1 MSINNTIK
9 SEESNGLFVENKKPL
24 SITEKHLK
32 FLNERLSK
40 IHPQKI
46 LEWAILTLPGLYQ
59 TTAFGLTG
67 LAIVDMISKISYE
80 ENESN
85 PQHLVPLIFLDTLY
99 HFQETLDLTESIKS
113 KYNVPILVY
122 KPVDC
127 DTVQDFERNNGRRLW
142 ETDEDSYDFLVKVEP
157 ARRAYE
163 ELGVLAVITGRR
175 RSQKG
180 DRENLDI
187 LEIDATGLIK
197 INPLA
202 HWDFPKVRAYIRA
215 NEIPYNALID
225 QGYRSIGDWHST
237 KPINDDNTMDER
249 SGRWQGKNKTECGLH
264 KDYFKMRTAFIASQK
279 KRKFSNNSSP
289 NNTLEATIKVT

>member
-1 MSINNTIK
+1 MSFYNK
-9 SEESNGLFVENKKPL
+9 SKLIESNENKRHL
-24 SITEKHLK
+24 LITPAHLK
-32 FLNERLSK
+32 FLNERLAKLS
-40 IHPQKI
+40 PQKI

-80 ENESN
+80 IDENETN
-85 PQHLVPLIFLDTLY
+85 PSHLVPLIFLDTLY
-99 HFQETLDLTESIKS
+99 HFQETLDLTERVKS
-113 KYNVPILVY
+113 KYNVPLYVY

-127 DTVQDFERNNGRRLW
+127 NTVQDFERLYGKRLW
-142 ETDEDSYDFLVKVEP
+142 ENDEDSYDYLIKVEP

-187 LEIDATGLIK
+187 LEIESGTGLIK

-215 NEIPYNALID
+215 NEVPYNALID

-237 KPINDDNTMDER
+237 RPINDNTADER

-279 KRKFSNNSSP
+279 KRKFSNSP
-289 NNTLEATIKVT
+289 NNNALEATIKVT